1 MYTAAY
7 LTISFKLINAI
18 KITLIVQSKFFL
30 RNYDRDFIFLRSEL
44 YLVKAVSSC
53 EGKQK

>member
-18 KITLIVQSKFFL
+18 KIILIVHSKFFL
-30 RNYDRDFIFLRSEL
+30 RNYDRDFIFS
-44 YLVKAVSSC
+44 
-53 EGKQK
+53 